1 MNNIYTHILSIK
13 IWSDKSKIYTNYGNI
28 LENVK
33 NAIVNEIQTHELV
46 DCGKRKTI
54 SLLWKKIAWPV
65 SELELHSGNIVT
77 YAPGMDDSL
86 IFEHVKK
93 MIEEVSESVC
103 LNKKFDSDYRIVFS
117 LVKPVC
123 EKKYEVEF
131 TDL

>member
-1 MNNIYTHILSIK
+1 MKYTHILSIK
-13 IWSDKSKIYTNYGNI
+13 IWSDKTRLCTNYGNI

-33 NAIVNEIQTHELV
+33 NAIVNGIQTQELFHY
-46 DCGKRKTI
+46 GKKETI
-54 SLLWKKIAWPV
+54 SLLWNKIDWKASE
-65 SELELHSGNIVT
+65 SELHAGNIVT

-86 IFEHVKK
+86 MFEHVKK
-93 MIEEVSESVC
+93 MMEEISESAC

-123 EKKYEVEF
+123 ERDYDVEF